1 MARPRGQV
9 SNPASPGSGLQSG
22 VPGDPTPETRRI
34 GDLTPSLRR
43 IGDLTPG
50 LVALLLCTWLIAGC
64 SQARPEGDAIVVAMT
79 NSAVNLDPRVGAD
92 EASQKAHQLLFN
104 TLVKIDANLKVVPE
118 LAESLVRADDLT
130 YVARLRHGVRFH
142 DGAGLTAKDVAY
154 TFNSFL
160 DPAFRGR
167 SGAYTN
173 VKRVEVVDPYT
184 VAFHL
189 KTPSASFPIN
199 LVMGIVKDG
208 SGAAN
213 ARSPIGTG
221 PYKLVSFKP
230 DDRIVLTRFDGYFD
244 GPAKNSG
251 VVLKVVPDDTMRG
264 LELRK
269 GAVDL
274 VVNDVAPDI
283 VWQMQREG
291 KLQIATGPGT
301 DYAYIGLNLRDPML
315 QRIEVRK
322 AIGYAIDRDAIVKYL
337 RRGFASTA
345 VGILPPMSWAF
356 QREVFDFRYDPAEA
370 MRLLDAAGL
379 TDPDGPGP
387 RPRFTLT
394 LKTSTSEMYRI
405 QAAAIQQDLARVGIA
420 VEVRSQEFAT
430 LLGDVV
436 KGNFQMYTAQFVGV
450 TDPDMLRRVFHS
462 GQAPPNGLNRAHYQN
477 ADVDRLIE
485 EASAMSDD
493 GQRRMLYQQAQTA
506 IARDVPVVSLWY
518 KTNVAVFQPDIHGV
532 RLSPI
537 ADFTFLKDV
546 VRSNPR

>member
-1 MARPRGQV
+1 M
-9 SNPASPGSGLQSG
+9 
-22 VPGDPTPETRRI
+22 RRAI
-34 GDLTPSLRR
+34 
-43 IGDLTPG
+43 
-50 LVALLLCTWLIAGC
+50 ALLCVLATLTAC
-64 SQARPEGDAIVVAMT
+64 STQRPEGDAIVVGMT

-104 TLVKIDANLKVVPE
+104 TLVKIDSSLKVVPD
-118 LAESLVRADDLT
+118 LAVSLERPDDVT
-130 YVARLRHGVRFH
+130 YVTTLRRGVRFH
-142 DGAGLTAKDVAY
+142 DGGELTAKDVAY
-154 TFNSFL
+154 TFRSFL

-167 SGAYTN
+167 AGAYTN
-173 VKRVEVVDPYT
+173 VKSVEIVDPYT

-230 DDRIVLTRFDGYFD
+230 DDRIVLARFDGYFE
-244 GPAKNSG
+244 GPAKSAG
-251 VVLKVVPDDTMRG
+251 IVLKVVPDDTMRG

-291 KLQIATGPGT
+291 KLQIAIGPGT
-301 DYAYIGLNLRDPML
+301 DYAYIGLNLKDPIL

-370 MRLLDAAGL
+370 RRLLDAAGFP
-379 TDPDGPGP
+379 DPDGDGP
-387 RPRFTLT
+387 RPRLALT
-394 LKTSTSEMYRI
+394 LKTSTAEMYRI

-420 VEVRSQEFAT
+420 LEVRSQEFAT

-462 GQAPPNGLNRAHYQN
+462 AQAPPNGLNRAHYRN
-477 ADVDRLIE
+477 VEVDRLIE
-485 EASAMSDD
+485 QASAMTDD
-493 GQRRMLYQQAQTA
+493 EQRRVLYEQAQTA
-506 IARDVPVVSLWY
+506 IARDVPVISLWY
-518 KTNVAVFQPDIHGV
+518 KTNVAVFQPGIHGV

-546 VRSNPR
+546 YRSSPR

>member
-1 MARPRGQV
+1 
-9 SNPASPGSGLQSG
+9 
-22 VPGDPTPETRRI
+22 
-34 GDLTPSLRR
+34 
-43 IGDLTPG
+43 
-50 LVALLLCTWLIAGC
+50 
-64 SQARPEGDAIVVAMT
+64 MT
-79 NSAVNLDPRVGAD
+79 NSAVNLDPRIGAD

-104 TLVKIDANLKVVPE
+104 SLVHLDTNLTVATE
-118 LAESLVRADDLT
+118 LAESLERPDPLT

-142 DGAGLTAKDVAY
+142 DGSDLTAKDVAY
-154 TFNSFL
+154 TFRSFL

-173 VKRVEVVDPYT
+173 VQSVEIVDPYT

-213 ARSPIGTG
+213 ARTPIGTG

-230 DDRIVLTRFDGYFD
+230 DDRLVLARFDGYYE

-283 VWQMQREG
+283 VWQMQRDG
-291 KLQIATGPGT
+291 KLGIATGPGT
-301 DYAYIGLNLRDPML
+301 DYAYIGLNLRDPLL
-315 QRIEVRK
+315 QRLEVRQ
-322 AIGYAIDRDAIVKYL
+322 AIGYAIDREAIVKYL

-345 VGILPPMSWAF
+345 VGIVPPMSWAF

-379 TDPDGPGP
+379 TDPDGAGP
-387 RPRFTLT
+387 RPRLTLT
-394 LKTSTSEMYRI
+394 LKTSTSEMYRV
-405 QAAAIQQDLARVGIA
+405 QAAAIQQDLARVGIKS
-420 VEVRSQEFAT
+420 EVRSQEFAT

-436 KGNFQMYTAQFVGV
+436 KGNFQMFTAQFVGGV
-450 TDPDMLRRVFHS
+450 DPDMLRRVFHS
-462 GQAPPNGLNRAHYQN
+462 GQAPPNGLNRAHYKS
-477 ADVDRLIE
+477 AEVDRLIDQ
-485 EASAMSDD
+485 ASATTDD
-493 GQRRMLYQQAQTA
+493 GQRRALYGEAQAA
-506 IARDVPVVSLWY
+506 IARDVPMISLWY

-546 VRSNPR
+546 SRSNPR